1 MTEQKNERIDQTKIP
16 LKRVIGPTTAIL
28 LVAGNLIGTGVFKKI
43 VPMAQTGLNETYILG
58 AWVAAGIITL
68 FGAFT
73 IAGLSKLTSTSGGIY
88 EYMRLC
94 FGNFLAFLSGWTGFV
109 ISLSG
114 SLAAVGFIFAQ
125 SVHTLIP
132 LPNPLDSFKDIS
144 IGNFIYPFA
153 DSGIKFFAVGTI
165 VLLTWLNYYGIK
177 KGTFLNNIV
186 TTAKIIGILF
196 LIIAGLFFVSPLVDN
211 LPITNMEAK
220 STGFI
225 SIFFAAM
232 LSAFWAYDGFTNVA
246 YIAGEIKNPKRNVA
260 LAVIAGVGIVMVLY
274 LLINYTYIKTLG
286 LDQIVGLGENNI
298 AATEMAGII
307 MGNSGR
313 KIISV
318 LIMLSSFGTLNVVI
332 ILYARL
338 YFRMAQEK
346 AFFQSVAKVHP
357 VHRTP
362 YMALLYSMIWSSVLV
377 FSGTFDRL
385 TDMAIFAAFLFYSLL
400 AVGLIKMKRRGI
412 IKEKVPFYPWAPLI
426 FILVS
431 TGLLV
436 STFMTQPK
444 LSLIG
449 LGLMASGIPFYYIF
463 KRGKGSV
470 IIDEEEDEMSS

>member
-1 MTEQKNERIDQTKIP
+1 MTKQTNGVIDETKIP

-43 VPMAQTGLNETYILG
+43 VPMAQTGMNEEYILS
-58 AWVAAGIITL
+58 AWLVAGIITL

-73 IAGLSKLTSTSGGIY
+73 IAGLSKLTNTSGGIY

-125 SVHTLIP
+125 SVHSIIP
-132 LPNPLDSFKDIS
+132 LPNPLDAYKDIS
-144 IGNFIYPFA
+144 IGNFIFPFA
-153 DSGIKFFAVGTI
+153 DSGIKFLAVGTI
-165 VLLTWLNYYGIK
+165 AMLTWLNYYGIK
-177 KGTFLNNIV
+177 KGTVLNNIV
-186 TTAKIIGILF
+186 TTAKIIGILL
-196 LIIAGLFFVSPLVDN
+196 LIIAGLFFFSPDIHQ
-211 LPITNMEAK
+211 LPMTKTVARN
-220 STGFI
+220 TGFI

-246 YIAGEIKNPKRNVA
+246 YVAGEIKNPKRNVA
-260 LAVIAGVGIVMVLY
+260 VAVIAGVGIVIVLY
-274 LLINYTYIKTLG
+274 MLINYAYIRTLG
-286 LDQIVGLGENNI
+286 LEQIAALDENNI
-298 AATEMAGII
+298 AATVMAGKI
-307 MGNSGR
+307 MGDPGV
-313 KIISV
+313 KIISF

-346 AFFQSVAKVHP
+346 AFFRSVAKVHP

-362 YMALLYSMIWSSVLV
+362 YMSLIYSMVWSCVLV

-400 AVGLIKMKRRGI
+400 AVGLIKMKRKGL
-412 IKEKVPFYPWAPLI
+412 IKEKVPFYPWAPCI
-426 FILVS
+426 FILVT
-431 TGLLV
+431 TGLLI
-436 STFMTQPK
+436 STFMNQPK
-444 LSLIG
+444 LTLIG
-449 LGLMASGIPFYYIF
+449 VGLMLSGIPFYFIF
-463 KRGKGSV
+463 KSGKGEYIV
-470 IIDEEEDEMSS
+470 TEEELEEE

>member
-1 MTEQKNERIDQTKIP
+1 MTKETTVSKDETKIQ
-16 LKRVIGPTTAIL
+16 LKRVIGPITAIL

-73 IAGLSKLTSTSGGIY
+73 IAGLSKLTTTSGGIY

-94 FGNFLAFLSGWTGFV
+94 FGSFLAFLSGWTGFI

-125 SVHTLIP
+125 SVNSIIP
-132 LPNPLDSFKDIS
+132 LPNPLQAFKDVS

-153 DSGIKFFAVGTI
+153 DSGIKIFAAGTI
-165 VLLTWLNYYGIK
+165 ALLTWLNYYGIK
-177 KGTFLNNIV
+177 KGTLLNNIV
-186 TTAKIIGILF
+186 TSAKILGIIL
-196 LIIAGLFFVSPLVDN
+196 LIIAGLFFVSPHVQELQT
-211 LPITNMEAK
+211 ITTETR
-220 STGFI
+220 SVGII

-246 YIAGEIKNPKRNVA
+246 YVAGEIKNPKRNVA
-260 LAVIAGVGIVMVLY
+260 IAVIAGVGIVMVLY
-274 LLINYTYIKTLG
+274 LLINYAYIKTLG
-286 LDQIVGLGENNI
+286 LEQIAALDENNI
-298 AATEMAGII
+298 AATVMAGNI
-307 MGNSGR
+307 MGNPGK
-313 KIISV
+313 KIISF
-318 LIMLSSFGTLNVVI
+318 LIMLSSFGTLNVLVI
-332 ILYARL
+332 FYARL

-346 AFFQSVAKVHP
+346 AFFRNAAKVHP

-362 YMALLYSMIWSSVLV
+362 YIALIYSMSWSIVLV

-385 TDMAIFAAFLFYSLL
+385 TDMSIFASFLFYSLL

-412 IKEKVPFYPWAPLI
+412 LKQKVPFYPWAPVI

-431 TGLLV
+431 TGLLI
-436 STFMTQPK
+436 STFISQPK

-449 LGLMASGIPFYYIF
+449 VGLMLSGIPFYYFF
-463 KRGKGSV
+463 KHGKGSV

>member
-1 MTEQKNERIDQTKIP
+1 MTKKANENIDQTEIS

-43 VPMAQTGLNETYILG
+43 VPMAQTGLNEKYILG
-58 AWVAAGIITL
+58 AWLVAGVVTL

-73 IAGLSKLTSTSGGIY
+73 IAGLSKLTTTSGGMY

-94 FGNFLAFLSGWTGFV
+94 FGNFPAFLSGWTCFIV
-109 ISLSG
+109 SLSG

-153 DSGIKFFAVGTI
+153 DSGIKIFAVGTI

-186 TTAKIIGILF
+186 TTAKIIGILL
-196 LIIAGLFFVSPLVDN
+196 LIIAGLFFVSPQVN
-211 LPITNMEAK
+211 NIPTSNMDVSK
-220 STGFI
+220 TGVI

-260 LAVIAGVGIVMVLY
+260 LAVIVGVGIVMFLY
-274 LLINYTYIKTLG
+274 LLINYVYIKTLG
-286 LDQIVGLGENNI
+286 LEQIAALGENNI
-298 AATEMAGII
+298 AATVMAGKI
-307 MGNSGR
+307 MGNTGT
-313 KIISV
+313 KIISF

-346 AFFQSVAKVHP
+346 AFFRSVAKVHP
-357 VHRTP
+357 VYRTP
-362 YMALLYSMIWSSVLV
+362 YMALIYSMVWSCVLV

-400 AVGLIKMKRRGI
+400 AVGLIKMKRKGI

-431 TGLLV
+431 TGLLI
-436 STFMTQPK
+436 STFITQPK

-449 LGLMASGIPFYYIF
+449 LCLMLTGIPFYYYF
-463 KRGKGSV
+463 KRGKRS
-470 IIDEEEDEMSS
+470 